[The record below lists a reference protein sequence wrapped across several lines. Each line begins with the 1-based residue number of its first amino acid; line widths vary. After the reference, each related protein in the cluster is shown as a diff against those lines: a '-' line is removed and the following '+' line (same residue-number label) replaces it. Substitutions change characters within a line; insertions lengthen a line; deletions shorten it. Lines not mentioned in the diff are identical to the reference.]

1 MTATPIALSIAGSD
15 SGGGAGIQA
24 DLKTFSALQTFGT
37 VAITALTAQNTQGVQ
52 AVYPVS
58 TDFVVQQI
66 QAVCED
72 IGPTATKIGM
82 LANKEII
89 AAVAKT
95 LDKFKFKIKSLVLDP
110 VMVAQSGD
118 PLLEEDAV
126 ATLKQELIPR
136 ATLITPNIPEAA
148 KLLDIA
154 EEEVLAQPQQ
164 TAEALLQLGSEAVL
178 LKGGHAHNSAAPTEI
193 TDHYLSG
200 QDKFSLT
207 NPHIPTAATHGSGCT
222 LAAAI
227 TAYLA
232 RQESLPNAVKQ
243 GNEFV
248 HNAIKH
254 AAKLNLGKGAG
265 PVHHLHNRW

>member
-24 DLKTFSALQTFGT
+24 DLKTFSALNTFGT

-52 AVYPVS
+52 GVYPVS

-95 LDKFKFKIKSLVLDP
+95 LDKFKIKSLVLDP

-126 ATLKQELIPR
+126 AMLKQELIPR

-148 KLLDIA
+148 KLLGIA

-164 TAEALLQLGSEAVL
+164 TAEALLQLGPEAVL
-178 LKGGHAHNSAAPTEI
+178 LKGGHAQNSTDTTEI

-254 AAKLNLGKGAG
+254 SAKLNLGKGAG